1 MLPGRSALPSTP
13 WPWQDQLLSHGAPC
27 LSGSAIQ
34 AAPCTQ
40 SSWVRGGSSTSRE
53 STSPG
58 GPDRTLGRAQLFTLS
73 CPSGAVGSR
82 CREPGAARGPQ
93 PITGP
98 TGQMPPGGSRT
109 SLGKRKGGAG
119 GRDTAGPGSS
129 QVGKGRQQWP
139 CAQPRAP
146 RRCLI
151 IWLPGR
157 VPARPV
163 ATAPQLCTDPD
174 GGSGPQQVVPT
185 AEPLPRD
192 SMSAPHLGANASLM
206 RGTLALQGSGV
217 SVCLCA
223 PVSLCPRPCQ
233 PVCLCVSCRVSVCIC
248 VRFCVCV
255 PRLCCERNTVH
266 ARHSA
271 QPRSGRGHM
280 GSDFPAADQPSLLRL
295 CLHVPQ
301 FLVQLQPGPFQRWL
315 NLECVTDAW
324 CNARLKGTGIKG
336 VSASHPQ

>member
-1 MLPGRSALPSTP
+1 MTGDTDRDVLPGRSALPSTP
-13 WPWQDQLLSHGAPC
+13 WPLQDQLLSHGAPC

-34 AAPCTQ
+34 AASCTQ

-82 CREPGAARGPQ
+82 YREPGAARGPQ

-146 RRCLI
+146 RQCLI

-192 SMSAPHLGANASLM
+192 SMSAPHLGGGEANASLM

-223 PVSLCPRPCQ
+223 PECVSVSLPMPA
-233 PVCLCVSCRVSVCIC
+233 CLCVYVSMRVVLS
-248 VRFCVCV
+248 CVCV
-255 PRLCCERNTVH
+255 YLC
-266 ARHSA
+266 
-271 QPRSGRGHM
+271 P
-280 GSDFPAADQPSLLRL
+280 FL
-295 CLHVPQ
+295 CLCASSV
-301 FLVQLQPGPFQRWL
+301 
-315 NLECVTDAW
+315 CVM
-324 CNARLKGTGIKG
+324 L
-336 VSASHPQ
+336 